1 MFSNY
6 SQADRSGTPLH
17 GILGATQLLND
28 TGLNSMQS
36 ALIGTITSCGS
47 TLHETLTSFLS
58 YAKINQ
64 FERRQHKYRQRRPP
78 DSLWA
83 LPDKNLSSSGPDRDY
98 EGLYIGTNVAK
109 LCEESLSVLEAGAS
123 SDRSSEAGNVI
134 VVYDVEYE
142 DNWSF
147 YTEPGAL
154 RRIMINLIG
163 NALKYTSKGS
173 IRVSLAAPRV
183 IQDEHTISNDLDAG
197 RTITLTIEDTGKGM
211 SKAFMEN
218 QLFVP
223 FTQEDATSSQG
234 VGLGMSIV
242 KSLVSLFSG
251 KIEAKSEVGT
261 GTKIIV
267 RIPTRLC
274 RSNDEKGQPTVDL
287 ERDVEFLRSRKLL
300 VVIFGFPDLVRAS
313 LERYLRDWFSCT
325 ILEATRDAKPNI
337 VLVDE
342 GNDEVSDAVNE
353 TAQAYGQSAVLL
365 SIVMS
370 FGRLANH
377 MNTINGY
384 RNLERVPRP
393 LGPHS
398 IAKGLLACV
407 AKLDNFT
414 NHSDRDEGDD
424 VAGGTSAA
432 KTSAGAEQKSSDEG
446 SMSAKAQLQLLDD
459 FGKLEIAPRILRAAA
474 EESHQTGTTE
484 QARQPPAS
492 KPSPKSTS
500 SEVSSKLCFL
510 VVDDNPLNLRLL
522 RAFLKKSG
530 HRDIKEAVN
539 GAIAVEAVV
548 GRLECFDIIFMGMF
562 SPAYSVVVRTLTQS
576 TDLSMPVMDGFAATR
591 RIRDIEKERGY
602 REPAQTAVIVAL
614 TGLASEKDEKEAF
627 GAGVDIFMTKPVQ
640 FGELSKLVKRCENGT
655 FQRKISPV
663 EADEK

>member
-1 MFSNY
+1 
-6 SQADRSGTPLH
+6 
-17 GILGATQLLND
+17 
-28 TGLNSMQS
+28 MQN
-36 ALIGTITSCGS
+36 ALIDTITSCGS

-83 LPDKNLSSSGPDRDY
+83 LPDRYGSSSGPDRDY
-98 EGLYIGTNVAK
+98 EGLYICTNVAK
-109 LCEESLSVLEAGAS
+109 LCEESVGVLEAGAS
-123 SDRSSEAGNVI
+123 ADKSSESGNVI
-134 VVYDVEYE
+134 IIYNVDYE
-142 DNWSF
+142 ENWSF

-154 RRIMINLIG
+154 RRVMINLIG

-173 IRVSLAAPRV
+173 VVVSLAAPRV
-183 IQDEHTISNDLDAG
+183 IKDEHTVSNDLDAG
-197 RTITLTIEDTGKGM
+197 RTITLTVVDTGKGM
-211 SKAFMEN
+211 SKTFMEN

-223 FTQEDATSSQG
+223 FTQEDSTSSQG

-242 KSLVSLFSG
+242 KSLISLLSG
-251 KIEAKSEVGT
+251 KIEVKSEVGT
-261 GTKIIV
+261 GTEIRV
-267 RIPTRLC
+267 RIPMTLC
-274 RSNDEKGQPTVDL
+274 RSEDKKGQPTVEL
-287 ERDVEFLRSRKLL
+287 ERDVEFLRAQRLS

-313 LERYLRDWFSCT
+313 LERYLCDWFGCT
-325 ILEATRDAKPNI
+325 ILEATIDAKPDI

-353 TAQAYGQSAVLL
+353 TTQTYGQFAVLL
-365 SIVMS
+365 SIVMNS
-370 FGRLANH
+370 SRLAKP
-377 MNTINGY
+377 MNTISGY
-384 RNLERVPRP
+384 RKWERVPRP
-393 LGPHS
+393 LGPNS

-414 NHSDRDEGDD
+414 KHSDREEGDD
-424 VAGGTSAA
+424 VEEGTGVAKTPAGAA
-432 KTSAGAEQKSSDEG
+432 KESSQEG
-446 SMSAKAQLQLLDD
+446 SMPAKARLQLLDD

-484 QARQPPAS
+484 QVRQPPAS
-492 KPSPKSTS
+492 KPSPKTIS
-500 SEVSSKLCFL
+500 SDVSSKLCFL

-522 RAFLKKSG
+522 GTFLKKSG

-548 GRLECFDIIFMGMF
+548 GRLECFDIIFMGIF
-562 SPAYSVVVRTLTQS
+562 NLAQGGIYTLIQL

-614 TGLASEKDEKEAF
+614 TGLASERDEKEAF
-627 GAGVDIFMTKPVQ
+627 GAGVDVFMTKPVQ
-640 FGELSKLVKRCENGT
+640 FGELSKLVRRCENGT
-655 FQRKISPV
+655 FQRKTSPV
-663 EADEK
+663 

>member
-1 MFSNY
+1 
-6 SQADRSGTPLH
+6 
-17 GILGATQLLND
+17 
-28 TGLNSMQS
+28 MQN
-36 ALIGTITSCGS
+36 ALIDTITSCGS

-83 LPDKNLSSSGPDRDY
+83 LPDRYGSSSGPDRDY
-98 EGLYIGTNVAK
+98 EGLYICTNVAK
-109 LCEESLSVLEAGAS
+109 LCEESVGVLEAGAS
-123 SDRSSEAGNVI
+123 ADKSSESGNVI
-134 VVYDVEYE
+134 IIYNVDYE
-142 DNWSF
+142 EDWSF

-154 RRIMINLIG
+154 RRVMINLIG

-173 IRVSLAAPRV
+173 VVVSLAAPRV
-183 IQDEHTISNDLDAG
+183 IKDEHTVSNDIDAG
-197 RTITLTIEDTGKGM
+197 RTITLTVVDTGKGM
-211 SKAFMEN
+211 SKTFMEN

-223 FTQEDATSSQG
+223 FTQEDSTSSQG

-242 KSLVSLFSG
+242 KSLISLLSG
-251 KIEAKSEVGT
+251 KIEVKSEVGT
-261 GTKIIV
+261 GTEIRV
-267 RIPTRLC
+267 RIPMTLC
-274 RSNDEKGQPTVDL
+274 RSEDKKGQPTVEL
-287 ERDVEFLRSRKLL
+287 ERDVEFLRAQRLS

-313 LERYLRDWFSCT
+313 LERYLCDWFGCT
-325 ILEATRDAKPNI
+325 ILEATIDAKPDI

-353 TAQAYGQSAVLL
+353 TTQAYGQFAVLL
-365 SIVMS
+365 SIVMNS
-370 FGRLANH
+370 SRLAKP
-377 MNTINGY
+377 MNTISGY
-384 RNLERVPRP
+384 RKWERVPRP
-393 LGPHS
+393 LGPNS

-414 NHSDRDEGDD
+414 KHSDREEGDD
-424 VAGGTSAA
+424 VEEGTGVAKTPAGAA
-432 KTSAGAEQKSSDEG
+432 KESSQEG
-446 SMSAKAQLQLLDD
+446 SMPAKARLQLLDD

-484 QARQPPAS
+484 QVRQPPAS
-492 KPSPKSTS
+492 KPSPKTIS
-500 SEVSSKLCFL
+500 SDVSSKLCFL

-522 RAFLKKSG
+522 GTFLKKSG

-548 GRLECFDIIFMGMF
+548 GRLECFDIIFMGIF
-562 SPAYSVVVRTLTQS
+562 NLAQGGIYTLIQL

-614 TGLASEKDEKEAF
+614 TGLASERDEKEAF
-627 GAGVDIFMTKPVQ
+627 GAGVDVFMTKPVQ
-640 FGELSKLVKRCENGT
+640 FSELSKLVRRCEDGT
-655 FQRKISPV
+655 FQRKTSPV
-663 EADEK
+663 

>member
-1 MFSNY
+1 
-6 SQADRSGTPLH
+6 
-17 GILGATQLLND
+17 
-28 TGLNSMQS
+28 MQN
-36 ALIGTITSCGS
+36 ALIDTITSCGS

-83 LPDKNLSSSGPDRDY
+83 LPDRYGSSSGPDRDY
-98 EGLYIGTNVAK
+98 EGLYICTNVAK
-109 LCEESLSVLEAGAS
+109 LCEESVGVLEAGAS
-123 SDRSSEAGNVI
+123 ADKSSESGNVI
-134 VVYDVEYE
+134 IIYNVDYE
-142 DNWSF
+142 ENWSF

-154 RRIMINLIG
+154 RRVMINLIG

-173 IRVSLAAPRV
+173 VVVSLAAPRV
-183 IQDEHTISNDLDAG
+183 IKDEHTVSNDLDAG
-197 RTITLTIEDTGKGM
+197 RTITLTVVDTGKGM
-211 SKAFMEN
+211 SKTFMEN

-223 FTQEDATSSQG
+223 FTQEDSTSSQG

-242 KSLVSLFSG
+242 KSLISLLSG
-251 KIEAKSEVGT
+251 KIEVKSEVGT
-261 GTKIIV
+261 GTEIRV
-267 RIPTRLC
+267 RIPMTLC
-274 RSNDEKGQPTVDL
+274 RSEDKKGQPTVEL
-287 ERDVEFLRSRKLL
+287 ERDVEFLRAQRLS

-313 LERYLRDWFSCT
+313 LERYLCDWFGCT
-325 ILEATRDAKPNI
+325 ILEATIDAKPDL

-353 TAQAYGQSAVLL
+353 TTQAYGQFAVLL
-365 SIVMS
+365 SIVMNS
-370 FGRLANH
+370 SRLAKP
-377 MNTINGY
+377 MNTISGY
-384 RNLERVPRP
+384 RKWERVPRP
-393 LGPHS
+393 LGPNS

-414 NHSDRDEGDD
+414 KHSDREEGDD
-424 VAGGTSAA
+424 VEEGTGVAKTPAGAA
-432 KTSAGAEQKSSDEG
+432 KESSQEG
-446 SMSAKAQLQLLDD
+446 SMPAKTRLQLLDD

-484 QARQPPAS
+484 QVRQPPAS
-492 KPSPKSTS
+492 KPSPKTIS
-500 SEVSSKLCFL
+500 SDVSSKLCFL

-522 RAFLKKSG
+522 GTFLKKSG

-548 GRLECFDIIFMGMF
+548 GRLECFDIIFMGIF
-562 SPAYSVVVRTLTQS
+562 NLAQGGIYTLIQL

-614 TGLASEKDEKEAF
+614 TGLASERDEKEAF
-627 GAGVDIFMTKPVQ
+627 GAGVDVFMTKPVQ
-640 FGELSKLVKRCENGT
+640 FGELSKLVRRCENGT
-655 FQRKISPV
+655 FQRKTSPV
-663 EADEK
+663 

>member
-1 MFSNY
+1 
-6 SQADRSGTPLH
+6 
-17 GILGATQLLND
+17 
-28 TGLNSMQS
+28 MQN
-36 ALIGTITSCGS
+36 ALIDTITSCGS

-83 LPDKNLSSSGPDRDY
+83 LPDRYGSSSGPDRDY
-98 EGLYIGTNVAK
+98 EGLYICTNVAK
-109 LCEESLSVLEAGAS
+109 LCEESVGVLEAGAS
-123 SDRSSEAGNVI
+123 ADKSSESGNVI
-134 VVYDVEYE
+134 IIYNVDYE
-142 DNWSF
+142 ENWSF

-154 RRIMINLIG
+154 RRVMINLIG

-173 IRVSLAAPRV
+173 VIVSLAAPRV
-183 IQDEHTISNDLDAG
+183 IKDEHTVSNDLDAG
-197 RTITLTIEDTGKGM
+197 RTITLTVVDTGKGM
-211 SKAFMEN
+211 SKTFMEN

-223 FTQEDATSSQG
+223 FTQEDSTSSQG

-242 KSLVSLFSG
+242 KSLISLLSG
-251 KIEAKSEVGT
+251 KIEVKSEVGT
-261 GTKIIV
+261 GTEIRV
-267 RIPTRLC
+267 RIPMTLC
-274 RSNDEKGQPTVDL
+274 RSEDKKGQPTVEL
-287 ERDVEFLRSRKLL
+287 ERDVEFLRAQRLS

-313 LERYLRDWFSCT
+313 LERYLSDWFGCT
-325 ILEATRDAKPNI
+325 ILEATIDAKPDI

-353 TAQAYGQSAVLL
+353 TKQAYGQFAVLL
-365 SIVMS
+365 SIVMNS
-370 FGRLANH
+370 SRLAKP
-377 MNTINGY
+377 MNTISGY
-384 RNLERVPRP
+384 RKWERVPRP
-393 LGPHS
+393 LGPNS

-414 NHSDRDEGDD
+414 KHSDREEGDD
-424 VAGGTSAA
+424 VEEGTGVAKTPAGAA
-432 KTSAGAEQKSSDEG
+432 KESSQEG
-446 SMSAKAQLQLLDD
+446 SMPAKARLQLLDD

-484 QARQPPAS
+484 QVRQPPAP
-492 KPSPKSTS
+492 KPSPKTIS
-500 SEVSSKLCFL
+500 SDVSSKLCFL

-522 RAFLKKSG
+522 GTFLKKSG

-548 GRLECFDIIFMGMF
+548 GRLECFDIIFMGIF
-562 SPAYSVVVRTLTQS
+562 NLAQGGIYTLIQL

-614 TGLASEKDEKEAF
+614 TGLASERDEKEAF
-627 GAGVDIFMTKPVQ
+627 GAGVDVFMTKPVQ
-640 FGELSKLVKRCENGT
+640 FGELSKLVRRCENGT
-655 FQRKISPV
+655 FQRKTSPV
-663 EADEK
+663 